1 MPPPKQRGM
10 SLAKFNMP
18 KNNNMIVEE
27 IEEEKAE

>member
-1 MPPPKQRGM
+1 M

-18 KNNNMIVEE
+18 KNNNMIVDE

>member
-1 MPPPKQRGM
+1 M